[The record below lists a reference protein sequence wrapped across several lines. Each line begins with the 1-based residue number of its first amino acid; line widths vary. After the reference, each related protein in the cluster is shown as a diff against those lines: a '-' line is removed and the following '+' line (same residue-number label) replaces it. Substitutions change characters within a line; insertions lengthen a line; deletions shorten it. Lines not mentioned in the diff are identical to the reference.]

1 MTTLKIAVL
10 IDGDN
15 ANSKKIEQSLC
26 QIAKHGDIVIKRVYG
41 DWSQPQLQSWKSAV
55 NKFSIKT
62 MHAYAYTK
70 GKNAT
75 DMALIIDAMDILYS
89 DKVNAFAIVSSDC
102 DFTALIHRIKE
113 EGSYAI
119 GVGKENSCD
128 SFKSACDTFLI
139 ETEANKH
146 TTALEKVIRD
156 NGEEK
161 LVEIHRIKSNKLPGL
176 TVVGILD
183 LSTLKTN

>member
-1 MTTLKIAVL
+1 
-10 IDGDN
+10 
-15 ANSKKIEQSLC
+15 
-26 QIAKHGDIVIKRVYG
+26 
-41 DWSQPQLQSWKSAV
+41 
-55 NKFSIKT
+55 
-62 MHAYAYTK
+62 
-70 GKNAT
+70 
-75 DMALIIDAMDILYS
+75 MDILYS

-102 DFTALIHRIKE
+102 DFTSLIHRIKE
-113 EGSYAI
+113 KGNYAI

-146 TTALEKVIRD
+146 TIALEKVIRD

-161 LVEIHRIKSNKLPGL
+161 LVESPRVKVKNLPGL
-176 TVVGILD
+176 KVIGTLD